1 MQKTRKHGVHRDK
14 NGRDFFF
21 FLKKRIKFAERKWHW
36 KMYSPSGSKR
46 FQLKRNRAYGGGGGL
61 LLVCR
66 RVCTAALR
74 PSLRSV
80 TPPVSE
86 SRDSDWSFLN
96 RSEIFFIYLFSRLF
110 PRQRHIGASVA
121 GIELGWSCLPV
132 PRLTEQRPVTSVR
145 AAGTT
150 TGTST
155 NQPFWSSYYI
165 GTNVHCR

>member
-1 MQKTRKHGVHRDK
+1 MDVSGTTTLSIQDLKSRHAETQKTWCPSRQERKG
-14 NGRDFFF
+14 FFF
-21 FLKKRIKFAERKWHW
+21 LLKKRIKFAERKWQW

-86 SRDSDWSFLN
+86 SRDSEFFESVRD
-96 RSEIFFIYLFSRLF
+96 FFIYLFSHLF

-121 GIELGWSCLPV
+121 GIEPG
-132 PRLTEQRPVTSVR
+132 
-145 AAGTT
+145 
-150 TGTST
+150 
-155 NQPFWSSYYI
+155 
-165 GTNVHCR
+165 

>member
-1 MQKTRKHGVHRDK
+1 MDVSETTTLSIQDLKSRHAENQKTWCPSRQERKG
-14 NGRDFFF
+14 FFF
-21 FLKKRIKFAERKWHW
+21 KKERIKFAKRKWQW

-86 SRDSDWSFLN
+86 SRDHDWSFLN
-96 RSEIFFIYLFSRLF
+96 RSEIFFIYLFAHLS

-121 GIELGWSCLPV
+121 GIELG
-132 PRLTEQRPVTSVR
+132 
-145 AAGTT
+145 
-150 TGTST
+150 
-155 NQPFWSSYYI
+155 
-165 GTNVHCR
+165 